1 MRINS
6 SAEELGVF
14 PLREVLQG
22 VAPTLKMLEDEVDDS
37 EGGNMPEGAAGGR

>member
-1 MRINS
+1 MRINF

-37 EGGNMPEGAAGGR
+37 NMPEGAAGGR